1 MARRKKGLVA
11 EEDEPKLDI
20 SSLIDVC
27 FLMLIY
33 FIVTSTINPT
43 EKDLPMT
50 IPSQQPS
57 DEKPDIEP
65 MLISVLA
72 SGQVTVN
79 KTEPLDSAASG
90 KERTLPQLSNRLN
103 EYSSMAQS
111 SGAKPIIQIFASPE
125 CPQQQV
131 IDVLNCIRGANI
143 NTVTFTDTGE

>member
-1 MARRKKGLVA
+1 MARRKTGLVA

-27 FLMLIY
+27 FLLLIY
-33 FIVTSTINPT
+33 FIVTSTINPV

-79 KTEPLDSAASG
+79 KTEPMDTAASG
-90 KERTLPQLSNRLN
+90 KERALPQLSSRLN

-111 SGAKPIIQIFASPE
+111 GGSKPIIQIFASPE

>member
-1 MARRKKGLVA
+1 MARRKRGAAA
-11 EEDEPKLDI
+11 EEDEPNLDI

-27 FLMLIY
+27 FLLLIY

-72 SGQVTVN
+72 SGEVTVN
-79 KTEPLDSAASG
+79 KTEPMDTGAVG
-90 KERTLPQLSNRLN
+90 RERTLPQLSARLN
-103 EYSSMAQS
+103 EYSSLAQS
-111 SGAKPIIQIFASPE
+111 SGSKPIIQVFASPE

-131 IDVLNCIRGANI
+131 IDVMNAIRGANI
-143 NTVTFTDTGE
+143 NTITFTDIGE